1 MRPSGHGRTD
11 RHDIERIG
19 LDSKGLRSRFVGK
32 VGVVRFLRDGPTRA
46 RRREAGDRGDGQ
58 RNVWP
63 LSRWRLHTRARL
75 DRLVR
80 QHRVGRPEVPACAW
94 SPVTPEVERKCRPS
108 RGARDGGGAVEL
120 YASRDGWRQ
129 GRGTSVRGG
138 RAVVGR
144 AASPCPGTPGCRPR
158 DAGEQLSLVRP
169 SRRDRSHPRV
179 PRRWPRGRRACSS
192 CPTRSRPRPTQM
204 PAWRRS
210 RGSTPARRRRRA
222 ALGE

>member
-144 AASPCPGTPGCRPR
+144 AEGVVWRNQCIGKPVVGLNGA
-158 DAGEQLSLVRP
+158 
-169 SRRDRSHPRV
+169 
-179 PRRWPRGRRACSS
+179 RGRKRLHDALRVLVQERPDADRAMQASS
-192 CPTRSRPRPTQM
+192 CR
-204 PAWRRS
+204 W
-210 RGSTPARRRRRA
+210 
-222 ALGE
+222 